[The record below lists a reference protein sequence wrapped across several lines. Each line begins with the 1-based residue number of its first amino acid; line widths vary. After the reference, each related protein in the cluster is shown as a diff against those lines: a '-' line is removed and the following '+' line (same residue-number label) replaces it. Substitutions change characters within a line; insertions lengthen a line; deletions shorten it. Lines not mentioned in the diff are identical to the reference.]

1 VENKFTIGAYFL
13 KNIHIHGSGR
23 PPLVA
28 SPPGLNVCIYCAA
41 RVCVCRTI
49 KTRQTQQQGG
59 GRSGGR
65 GWWNSRRA
73 PVALVNGNQRKS
85 SIEHRTRIGNQQL
98 LMVHGEGGGEQFR
111 GRYGAP
117 EYGDAAHN

>member
-1 VENKFTIGAYFL
+1 MCVFIVLQECVFAGQL
-13 KNIHIHGSGR
+13 KPGKHNNR
-23 PPLVA
+23 VA
-28 SPPGLNVCIYCAA
+28 
-41 RVCVCRTI
+41 
-49 KTRQTQQQGG
+49 
-59 GRSGGR
+59 GGR

>member
-1 VENKFTIGAYFL
+1 
-13 KNIHIHGSGR
+13 
-23 PPLVA
+23 
-28 SPPGLNVCIYCAA
+28 
-41 RVCVCRTI
+41 
-49 KTRQTQQQGG
+49 
-59 GRSGGR
+59 
-65 GWWNSRRA
+65 
-73 PVALVNGNQRKS
+73 VALVNGNQRKS